1 MIIDCGCTRDSRS
14 GRLHRALF
22 GPAPPRRAM
31 RARDEQA
38 HFRRLRRGD
47 QAALAPQTGHRS
59 CPRTHAGGYEREV
72 GSAHGT
78 CRPAAVCAR
87 TRAYARGCGRRAPS
101 APYFAGF
108 RAGLAGGIS
117 ISIVC
122 APLSAVATTPAS
134 RSTCCTPVVGTSR
147 ARARGRVAG
156 GTRGGGRRGLAVA
169 RGVYHIPRLVATA
182 RPARSP
188 RTDVPR
194 AAWHPP
200 PARRAAY
207 ALRAGESEP
216 SRVSVQPERRR

>member
-38 HFRRLRRGD
+38 HFRRLLRDD

-87 TRAYARGCGRRAPS
+87 TRAYARGCGHRAPS
-101 APYFAGF
+101 APYFAGW
-108 RAGLAGGIS
+108 RADLARGIS
-117 ISIVC
+117 IAIVC
-122 APLSAVATTPAS
+122 SPLSAVATTPAS
-134 RSTCCTPVVGTSR
+134 RATCCTPVVGTSR
-147 ARARGRVAG
+147 ARAWEGSRWNSRWWSVGVRGRE
-156 GTRGGGRRGLAVA
+156 GRRSHTLT
-169 RGVYHIPRLVATA
+169 RSDRQT
-182 RPARSP
+182 RPITSK
-188 RTDVPR
+188 
-194 AAWHPP
+194 
-200 PARRAAY
+200 
-207 ALRAGESEP
+207 
-216 SRVSVQPERRR
+216 

>member
-1 MIIDCGCTRDSRS
+1 MIIDCGCTRDSRP
-14 GRLHRALF
+14 GRLYRALF

-59 CPRTHAGGYEREV
+59 CPRIQAGGYEREV

-87 TRAYARGCGRRAPS
+87 TRAYARGYGRRAPIS
-101 APYFAGF
+101 PYFAGW
-108 RAGLAGGIS
+108 RAGLAGVIS
-117 ISIVC
+117 IAIVC

-147 ARARGRVAG
+147 ARAWEGSRWNARWWSAGVSGREG
-156 GTRGGGRRGLAVA
+156 RLSYTSTRSDRQTRR
-169 RGVYHIPRLVATA
+169 IT
-182 RPARSP
+182 SN
-188 RTDVPR
+188 
-194 AAWHPP
+194 
-200 PARRAAY
+200 
-207 ALRAGESEP
+207 
-216 SRVSVQPERRR
+216 

>member
-1 MIIDCGCTRDSRS
+1 MIIDCGCTRDSRP
-14 GRLHRALF
+14 GRLYRALF

-59 CPRTHAGGYEREV
+59 CPRIQAGGYEREV

-87 TRAYARGCGRRAPS
+87 TRAYARGYGHRAPS
-101 APYFAGF
+101 APYFAGC
-108 RAGLAGGIS
+108 RAGLAGGS
-117 ISIVC
+117 QSRSY
-122 APLSAVATTPAS
+122 AHLSAQWRPRQHRDPLVALLWS
-134 RSTCCTPVVGTSR
+134 GRH

-169 RGVYHIPRLVATA
+169 RGVYHMHRLGATA
-182 RPARSP
+182 RPAGSP

-207 ALRAGESEP
+207 TLRAGESEP